1 MMRSSVHCGEVTFL
15 STCLGGELL
24 LTGCNDGVL
33 RVFHVEQKEK
43 PKRDEV
49 SVELLLRGVLFEE
62 EEDVTCEDECV
73 DAVTVSDVCPVVLDD
88 EQSCGIL
95 SASSSSSRIAVTT
108 SSRLLVYSITSPF
121 HLALLSSFSSHE
133 AAVTG
138 LCFLVLLSLSLH
150 SRYPISFPFPKTPHS
165 TSSHKTLPF
174 STPSLFLPPSPV
186 SLPLLSSSPFI
197 LAGRRAARRGQRLFD
212 IHAAS

>member
-1 MMRSSVHCGEVTFL
+1 MRSSVHRGEVTFL
-15 STCLGGELL
+15 STCLGGEFL

-33 RVFHVEQKEK
+33 RVFRVEQKEK

-62 EEDVTCEDECV
+62 EEDVTCEDDYI

-150 SRYPISFPFPKTPHS
+150 SRHPISSPFPKTPHS
-165 TSSHKTLPF
+165 TSSHKTLLF
-174 STPSLFLPPSPV
+174 STLSLFLPLSPV
-186 SLPLLSSSPFI
+186 SPPLLSSSPFI

-212 IHAAS
+212 IHVAA

>member
-1 MMRSSVHCGEVTFL
+1 MRNSVHRGEVTFL
-15 STCLGGELL
+15 STCLGGEFL

-33 RVFHVEQKEK
+33 RMFHVEQKEK

-62 EEDVTCEDECV
+62 EEDMTCEDEYIN
-73 DAVTVSDVCPVVLDD
+73 AVTVSDVCPVVLDD

-121 HLALLSSFSSHE
+121 RLALLSSFSSHE

-150 SRYPISFPFPKTPHS
+150 SRHPISFPFPKTPHS

-174 STPSLFLPPSPV
+174 STLALFLPPSPV
-186 SLPLLSSSPFI
+186 SPPLLSSSPFI

-212 IHAAS
+212 IHVAA

>member
-1 MMRSSVHCGEVTFL
+1 M
-15 STCLGGELL
+15 

-33 RVFHVEQKEK
+33 RVFRVEQKEK

-88 EQSCGIL
+88 EQSCGSL

-150 SRYPISFPFPKTPHS
+150 SRRPISFPFPKTPHS
-165 TSSHKTLPF
+165 TSSHKTLLF
-174 STPSLFLPPSPV
+174 STLALFLPPSPV

>member
-1 MMRSSVHCGEVTFL
+1 MMRSSVHRGEVTFL
-15 STCLGGELL
+15 STCLGGEFL

-33 RVFHVEQKEK
+33 RVFRVEQKEK

-62 EEDVTCEDECV
+62 EEDVTCEDDYI

-150 SRYPISFPFPKTPHS
+150 SRHPISFPFPKTPHS
-165 TSSHKTLPF
+165 TSSHKTLLF
-174 STPSLFLPPSPV
+174 STLSLFLPLSPV
-186 SLPLLSSSPFI
+186 SPPLLSSSPFI

-212 IHAAS
+212 IHVAA

>member
-1 MMRSSVHCGEVTFL
+1 MMRSSVHRGEVTFL
-15 STCLGGELL
+15 STCLGGEFL

-33 RVFHVEQKEK
+33 RVFRVEQKEK

-150 SRYPISFPFPKTPHS
+150 SRRPISFPFPKTPHS
-165 TSSHKTLPF
+165 TSSHKTLLF
-174 STPSLFLPPSPV
+174 STLALFLPPSPV

>member
-1 MMRSSVHCGEVTFL
+1 MRNSVHRGEVTFL
-15 STCLGGELL
+15 STCLGGEFL

-33 RVFHVEQKEK
+33 RMFHVEQKEK

-62 EEDVTCEDECV
+62 EEDMTCEDEYIN
-73 DAVTVSDVCPVVLDD
+73 AVTVSDVCPVVLDD

-121 HLALLSSFSSHE
+121 HLTLLSSFSSHE

-150 SRYPISFPFPKTPHS
+150 SRHPISSPFPKTPHS
-165 TSSHKTLPF
+165 TSSHKTLLF
-174 STPSLFLPPSPV
+174 STPSLSLPPSPV

-212 IHAAS
+212 IHVAA

>member
-1 MMRSSVHCGEVTFL
+1 MRNSVHRGEVTFL
-15 STCLGGELL
+15 STCLGGEFL

-33 RVFHVEQKEK
+33 RMFHVEQKEK

-62 EEDVTCEDECV
+62 EEDVTCEDEYIN
-73 DAVTVSDVCPVVLDD
+73 AVTVSDVCPVVLDD

-150 SRYPISFPFPKTPHS
+150 SRHPISFPFPKTPHS

-174 STPSLFLPPSPV
+174 STLALFLPPSPV
-186 SLPLLSSSPFI
+186 SPPLLSSSPFI

-212 IHAAS
+212 IHVAA

>member
-1 MMRSSVHCGEVTFL
+1 MRNSVHRGEVTFL
-15 STCLGGELL
+15 STCLGGEFL

-33 RVFHVEQKEK
+33 RMFHVEQKEK

-62 EEDVTCEDECV
+62 EEDMTCEDEYIN
-73 DAVTVSDVCPVVLDD
+73 AVTVSDVCPVVLDD

-108 SSRLLVYSITSPF
+108 SSRLLVYSITSPLR
-121 HLALLSSFSSHE
+121 LALLSSFSSHE

-150 SRYPISFPFPKTPHS
+150 SRHPISFPFPKTPHS

-174 STPSLFLPPSPV
+174 STLALFLPPSPV
-186 SLPLLSSSPFI
+186 SPPLLSSSPFI

-212 IHAAS
+212 IHVAA

>member
-1 MMRSSVHCGEVTFL
+1 MRSSMHRGEVTFL

-33 RVFHVEQKEK
+33 RVFRVEQKEK

-73 DAVTVSDVCPVVLDD
+73 DAVTVSEVCPVVLDD
-88 EQSCGIL
+88 DQSGGVL

-108 SSRLLVYSITSPF
+108 PSRLLVYSITSPF

-150 SRYPISFPFPKTPHS
+150 SRRPTSSPSRKTPHS
-165 TSSHKTLPF
+165 TSSHKTLLF
-174 STPSLFLPPSPV
+174 STPSLFLPLSPV
-186 SLPLLSSSPFI
+186 SPPLLSSSPFI

-212 IHAAS
+212 IHVAA

>member
-1 MMRSSVHCGEVTFL
+1 MRSSVHRGEVTFL
-15 STCLGGELL
+15 STCLGSEFL

-150 SRYPISFPFPKTPHS
+150 SRHPISFPFPKTPHS
-165 TSSHKTLPF
+165 TSSHKTLLF
-174 STPSLFLPPSPV
+174 STLALFLPLSPV
-186 SLPLLSSSPFI
+186 SPPLLSSSPFI

-212 IHAAS
+212 IHVAA

>member
-1 MMRSSVHCGEVTFL
+1 MRNSVHRGEVTFL
-15 STCLGGELL
+15 STCLGGEFL

-33 RVFHVEQKEK
+33 RMFHVEQKEK

-62 EEDVTCEDECV
+62 EEDVTCEDEYIN
-73 DAVTVSDVCPVVLDD
+73 AVTVSDVCPVVLDD

-150 SRYPISFPFPKTPHS
+150 SRHPISFPFPKTPHS
-165 TSSHKTLPF
+165 TSSHKTLLF
-174 STPSLFLPPSPV
+174 STLSLFLPLSPV
-186 SLPLLSSSPFI
+186 SPPLLSSSPFI

-212 IHAAS
+212 IHVAA

>member
-1 MMRSSVHCGEVTFL
+1 MRSSVHRGEVTFL
-15 STCLGGELL
+15 STCLGGEFL

-33 RVFHVEQKEK
+33 RVFRVEQKEK

-150 SRYPISFPFPKTPHS
+150 SRRPISFPFPKTPHS
-165 TSSHKTLPF
+165 TSSHKTLLF
-174 STPSLFLPPSPV
+174 STLALFLPPSPV

>member
-1 MMRSSVHCGEVTFL
+1 MRNSVHRGEVTFL
-15 STCLGGELL
+15 STCLGGKFL

-33 RVFHVEQKEK
+33 RVFRVEQKEK

-62 EEDVTCEDECV
+62 EEDVTCEDDYI

-150 SRYPISFPFPKTPHS
+150 SRHPISFPFPKTPHS
-165 TSSHKTLPF
+165 TSSHKTLLF
-174 STPSLFLPPSPV
+174 STLSLFLPLSPV
-186 SLPLLSSSPFI
+186 SPPLLSSSPFI

-212 IHAAS
+212 IHVAA

>member
-1 MMRSSVHCGEVTFL
+1 MRSSVHRGEVTFL
-15 STCLGGELL
+15 STCLGGEFL

-33 RVFHVEQKEK
+33 RVFRVEQKEK

-62 EEDVTCEDECV
+62 EEDVTCEDDYI

-150 SRYPISFPFPKTPHS
+150 SRHPISFPFPKTPHS
-165 TSSHKTLPF
+165 TSSHKTLLF
-174 STPSLFLPPSPV
+174 STLSLFLPLSPV
-186 SLPLLSSSPFI
+186 SPPLLSSSPFI

-212 IHAAS
+212 IHVAA

>member
-1 MMRSSVHCGEVTFL
+1 MRNSVHRGEVTFL
-15 STCLGGELL
+15 STCLGGEFL

-33 RVFHVEQKEK
+33 RVFRVEQKQK

-62 EEDVTCEDECV
+62 EEDMTCEDEYIN
-73 DAVTVSDVCPVVLDD
+73 AVTVSDVCPVVLDD

-121 HLALLSSFSSHE
+121 HLTLLSSFSSHE

-150 SRYPISFPFPKTPHS
+150 SRHPISSPFPKTPHS

-174 STPSLFLPPSPV
+174 STLALFLPPSPV
-186 SLPLLSSSPFI
+186 SPPLLSSSPFI

-212 IHAAS
+212 IHVAA

>member
-1 MMRSSVHCGEVTFL
+1 MRSSVHRGEVTFL
-15 STCLGGELL
+15 STCLGGEFL

-33 RVFHVEQKEK
+33 RVFRVEQKEK

-62 EEDVTCEDECV
+62 EEDVTCEDDYI

-121 HLALLSSFSSHE
+121 RLALLSSFSSHE

-150 SRYPISFPFPKTPHS
+150 SRHPISFPFPKTPHS
-165 TSSHKTLPF
+165 TSSHKTLLF
-174 STPSLFLPPSPV
+174 STLSLFLPLSPV
-186 SLPLLSSSPFI
+186 SPPLLSSSPFI

-212 IHAAS
+212 IHVAA

>member
-1 MMRSSVHCGEVTFL
+1 MRSSVHRGEVTFL
-15 STCLGGELL
+15 STCLGGEFL

-33 RVFHVEQKEK
+33 RVFRVEQKEK

-150 SRYPISFPFPKTPHS
+150 SRHPISFPFPKTPHS
-165 TSSHKTLPF
+165 TSSHKTLLF
-174 STPSLFLPPSPV
+174 STLSLFLPLSPV
-186 SLPLLSSSPFI
+186 SPPLLSSSPFI

-212 IHAAS
+212 IHVAA